1 MGLARPSN
9 PLAESADVESRV
21 RAIVANHLKTTPEQ
35 MAPGAT
41 VDELG
46 IDSIKAM
53 AVAIDLE
60 DTFGFMFPMDG
71 RQHLHGGMTLA
82 DLARLVGEL
91 ARP

>member
-1 MGLARPSN
+1 LTDR
-9 PLAESADVESRV
+9 ADVESRV
-21 RAIVANHLKTTPEQ
+21 CAIVANHLKTTPEHLP
-35 MAPGAT
+35 PGAT

-46 IDSIKAM
+46 IDSVKAM

-71 RQHLHGGMTLA
+71 QQHLHGGMTIA